1 MLLLSKC
8 HLKMKDEDQALD
20 ILMRGENLLEKVYK
34 KED

>member
-1 MLLLSKC
+1 
-8 HLKMKDEDQALD
+8 MKDEDQALD